1 VRSSY
6 LIHIGTLVLS
16 LLVYGLTWN
25 LFSLY
30 KPIGVPP
37 YWETQFFTILIISA
51 CLAIMIHLLTID
63 WIMVLGFVLRGL
75 LALIV
80 MNSMPEQMPIYAP
93 LIAVILFEIFLVAS
107 TWIGISSCLFL
118 ISLMTW
124 ERCLTNQTWGYSHLG
139 PRVADFVLPW
149 GECVIAIIGGI
160 LIRGLLDRVTQLSIQ
175 VEQFRQSNVR
185 LVEANLGLQDYT
197 VRHQRE
203 SIMNERNRISREIH
217 DSVGY
222 MLTNLIAVLDY
233 TRELIIAGKDQA
245 LEKLDSGREQAREA
259 LAEVRR
265 AVRAL
270 RPPIEVS
277 HLQAISALITAFS
290 EVTKIEVSVHMPDLP
305 DSLTEEIDWLI
316 YRVIQEALTN
326 TFRHGQANHVFINVH
341 LKNKLISI
349 TVRDNG
355 LGTTNIKLGCGLT
368 GIQERVKELGG
379 RFEVESGFNKGFII
393 KILIPWPGRKEE
405 IRVV

>member
-1 VRSSY
+1 MRSSY
-6 LIHIGTLVLS
+6 IIHTGTIVLS
-16 LLVYGLTWN
+16 LLIHGLAWN
-25 LFSLY
+25 LYLLN

-37 YWETQFFTILIISA
+37 YWETQFLTILLISA
-51 CLAIMIHLLTID
+51 CLVVMIHLLTSHWLKI
-63 WIMVLGFVLRGL
+63 LGFVLRSF

-93 LIAVILFEIFLVAS
+93 LIAVILFEIFLVSS
-107 TWIGISSCLFL
+107 TWIGMSFSLFL

-124 ERCLTNQTWGYSHLG
+124 ERCLTNQTWGYFHAG
-139 PRVADFVLPW
+139 PGITDFVLPW

-160 LIRGLLDRVTQLSIQ
+160 LIRGLLDQVAQLSIQ
-175 VEQFRQSNVR
+175 VEQFHQSNIR

-245 LEKLDSGREQAREA
+245 VDKLDSGREQAREA

-290 EVTKIEVSVHMPDLP
+290 EVTKIEVSVHMSDLQ
-305 DSLTEEIDWLI
+305 DSLTEKIDWLI

-341 LKNKLISI
+341 QKNKLISI

-355 LGTTNIKLGCGLT
+355 LGTSNIKLGCGLT
-368 GIQERVKELGG
+368 GIQERVKDLGG
-379 RFEVESGFNKGFII
+379 RFEVESAPGQGFAI
-393 KILIPWPGRKEE
+393 KILIPWTKEE
-405 IRVV
+405 

>member
-1 VRSSY
+1 MAPSSY
-6 LIHIGTLVLS
+6 LIRTGTIVLS
-16 LLVYGLTWN
+16 LLIYGLAWN
-25 LFSLY
+25 LYLLN
-30 KPIGVPP
+30 KPVGVPP
-37 YWETQFFTILIISA
+37 YWETQFFILLIISA
-51 CLAIMIHLLTID
+51 GLAIIIHWLTID
-63 WIMVLGFVLRGL
+63 WVMVAGFVLRSF

-80 MNSMPEQMPIYAP
+80 INSMPEQMPIYAP

-107 TWIGISSCLFL
+107 TWIGISSSLFL

-124 ERCLTNQTWGYSHLG
+124 ERCLTDQTWGYSHLS
-139 PRVADFVLPW
+139 PRIVDFVLPW
-149 GECVIAIIGGI
+149 GECIIAVICGI
-160 LIRGLLDRVTQLSIQ
+160 LMRGLSDRVTQLSIQ
-175 VEQFRQSNVR
+175 VEQFHQSNIR

-197 VRHQRE
+197 VRQQRE

-222 MLTNLIAVLDY
+222 MLTNLIVVLDY

-277 HLQAISALITAFS
+277 YLQAISTLIKAFS
-290 EVTKIEVSVHMPDLP
+290 EVTRIEVSTHMSDLP
-305 DSLTEEIDWLI
+305 DSLTEELDSLI

-341 LKNKLISI
+341 LKNKLLSMTI
-349 TVRDNG
+349 RDNG
-355 LGTTNIKLGCGLT
+355 LGATNIKLGCGLT
-368 GIQERVKELGG
+368 GIQERVKALDG
-379 RFEVESGFNKGFII
+379 RFEVESGPNQGFII
-393 KILIPWPGRKEE
+393 KILIPWTNE
-405 IRVV
+405 

>member
-1 VRSSY
+1 MRSSR
-6 LIHIGTLVLS
+6 LIRIGTLILS
-16 LLVYGLTWN
+16 LLVYCLAWN
-25 LFSLY
+25 LYLLN
-30 KPIGVPP
+30 KPVGVPP
-37 YWETQFFTILIISA
+37 YWETQFFIILIISA
-51 CLAIMIHLLTID
+51 CLAIIIHFLTID
-63 WIMVLGFVLRGL
+63 WIMVIGFVLRSL

-107 TWIGISSCLFL
+107 TQIGIWSSFFL
-118 ISLMTW
+118 ISLMIW
-124 ERCLTNQTWGYSHLG
+124 ERCLTSQTWGYSHTS
-139 PRVADFVLPW
+139 PTIADFVLPW

-160 LIRGLLDRVTQLSIQ
+160 LIRDLLDRVALLSSQ
-175 VEQFRQSNVR
+175 VEQFHQSNIR

-233 TRELIIAGKDQA
+233 TRELIIVGKDQA
-245 LEKLDSGREQAREA
+245 LEKLDTGRQQAREA

-265 AVRAL
+265 EVRAL

-290 EVTKIEVSVHMPDLP
+290 EVTRIEVSTHMSDLQ
-305 DSLTEEIDWLI
+305 DSLGEELDWLI

-341 LKNKLISI
+341 LKDKLISI
-349 TVRDNG
+349 NIRDNG

-368 GIQERVKELGG
+368 GIQERVKDLGG
-379 RFEVESGFNKGFII
+379 RFEVESGPNRGFII
-393 KILIPWPGRKEE
+393 KILIPWIKRKTE
-405 IRVV
+405 VV

>member
-1 VRSSY
+1 MAPSSY
-6 LIHIGTLVLS
+6 LIRIGTIVLS
-16 LLVYGLTWN
+16 LLIYGLAWN
-25 LFSLY
+25 LYLLN
-30 KPIGVPP
+30 KPVGVPP
-37 YWETQFFTILIISA
+37 YWETQFFIILIISA
-51 CLAIMIHLLTID
+51 CLAIIIHWLTID
-63 WIMVLGFVLRGL
+63 WIMVAGFVLRSF

-80 MNSMPEQMPIYAP
+80 INSMPEQMPIYAP

-107 TWIGISSCLFL
+107 TWIGISSSLFL

-124 ERCLTNQTWGYSHLG
+124 ERCLTNQTWGYSHIS
-139 PRVADFVLPW
+139 PRIADFVLPW
-149 GECVIAIIGGI
+149 GECIIAIICGI
-160 LIRGLLDRVTQLSIQ
+160 LMRGLLDRVTQLSLQ
-175 VEQFRQSNVR
+175 VEQFQKSNIR

-197 VRHQRE
+197 VRQQRE

-277 HLQAISALITAFS
+277 HLQAISTLITAFS
-290 EVTKIEVSVHMPDLP
+290 EVTKIEVSTHMSDLP
-305 DSLTEEIDWLI
+305 DSLTEELDWLI

-341 LKNKLISI
+341 LKNKLLSI
-349 TVRDNG
+349 TIRDNG
-355 LGTTNIKLGCGLT
+355 LGATNIKLGCGLT
-368 GIQERVKELGG
+368 GIQERVKALDG
-379 RFEVESGFNKGFII
+379 RFEVESGPNQGFII
-393 KILIPWPGRKEE
+393 KILIPWTNGIELK
-405 IRVV
+405 

>member
-1 VRSSY
+1 MVRFSY
-6 LIHIGTLVLS
+6 PIRIGATVLS
-16 LLVYGLTWN
+16 LLIYGLAWN
-25 LFSLY
+25 LYLLY
-30 KPIGVPP
+30 KPVGVPA
-37 YWETQFFTILIISA
+37 YWETQFLIIIIISA
-51 CLAIMIHLLTID
+51 CLAIITHWLTID
-63 WIMVLGFVLRGL
+63 WITVVGFVLRSFF
-75 LALIV
+75 ALIV
-80 MNSMPEQMPIYAP
+80 INSMPEQMPIYAA
-93 LIAVILFEIFLVAS
+93 LIAVVLFEIFLVAPA
-107 TWIGISSCLFL
+107 WIGISSSLFL

-124 ERCLTNQTWGYSHLG
+124 ERCLTSQTWGYSHKS
-139 PRVADFVLPW
+139 PTIADFILPW
-149 GECVIAIIGGI
+149 GECVIAIICGI
-160 LIRGLLDRVTQLSIQ
+160 LIRGLIDRVTQLSLQ
-175 VEQFRQSNVR
+175 AEQFQKSNVR

-233 TRELIIAGKDQA
+233 TRELIIVGKDQA

-277 HLQAISALITAFS
+277 QLQAISSLITAFS
-290 EVTKIEVSVHMPDLP
+290 EVTGIEVSAHMVDLP
-305 DSLTEEIDWLI
+305 DSLTEEMDLLI

-341 LKNKLISI
+341 LKNKLLSI
-349 TVRDNG
+349 TIRDNG
-355 LGTTNIKLGCGLT
+355 LGTTNIQLGCGLT
-368 GIQERVKELGG
+368 GIQERVKALKG
-379 RFEVESGFNKGFII
+379 RFEVESGPEQGFII
-393 KILIPWPGRKEE
+393 KILIPWTNSK
-405 IRVV
+405 

>member
-6 LIHIGTLVLS
+6 HIQIGTIVLS

-25 LFSLY
+25 LFLLH

-37 YWETQFFTILIISA
+37 YWETQFLIILITSA
-51 CLAIMIHLLTID
+51 GLAIIIHWLTID
-63 WIMVLGFVLRGL
+63 WIIVLGFVLRSF

-93 LIAVILFEIFLVAS
+93 LIAVVLFEIFLVAS
-107 TWIGISSCLFL
+107 TWIGMSSCLFL
-118 ISLMTW
+118 MSLMTW
-124 ERCLTNQTWGYSHLG
+124 ERCLTNQTWGYSHIS
-139 PRVADFVLPW
+139 PSIVDFVLPW
-149 GECVIAIIGGI
+149 GECVIAIICGI
-160 LIRGLLDRVTQLSIQ
+160 LIRRLVERVTQLASQ
-175 VEQFRQSNVR
+175 VEQFHQSNIR

-197 VRHQRE
+197 VRQQRE
-203 SIMNERNRISREIH
+203 SIINERNRISREIH

-233 TRELIIAGKDQA
+233 TRELIIAGKAQA
-245 LEKLDSGREQAREA
+245 LEKVDSGREQAREA

-277 HLQAISALITAFS
+277 HLQAIATLITAFS
-290 EVTKIEVSVHMPDLP
+290 EVTKIEVSAHMSDLP
-305 DSLTEEIDWLI
+305 DSLSEELDWLI

-326 TFRHGQANHVFINVH
+326 TFRHGQANHMFINIQ
-341 LKNKLISI
+341 LQNKLISI
-349 TVRDNG
+349 KIRDNG
-355 LGTTNIKLGCGLT
+355 LGTVNIKLGCGLT
-368 GIQERVKELGG
+368 GIQERVKDFGG
-379 RFEVESGFNKGFII
+379 RFEVESEPNQGFII
-393 KILIPWPGRKEE
+393 KILIPWTKGK
-405 IRVV
+405 

>member
-1 VRSSY
+1 MRSSY
-6 LIHIGTLVLS
+6 HIHIGTIVLS
-16 LLVYGLTWN
+16 LLVYGLVWN
-25 LFSLY
+25 LFLLN
-30 KPIGVPP
+30 KPVGVPP
-37 YWETQFFTILIISA
+37 YWETQFFIILIISA
-51 CLAIMIHLLTID
+51 CLAIMIHSLTVD
-63 WIMVLGFVLRGL
+63 WIVIVGFVLRSL

-93 LIAVILFEIFLVAS
+93 LIAVILFELFLVAS
-107 TWIGISSCLFL
+107 TWIGMSSCLFL
-118 ISLMTW
+118 IALMTW
-124 ERCLTNQTWGYSHLG
+124 ERCLTNQTWGYSHIS
-139 PRVADFVLPW
+139 PTIADFVLPW
-149 GECVIAIIGGI
+149 GECIIAIICGI
-160 LIRGLLDRVTQLSIQ
+160 LIRGLLDRVTQLSSQ
-175 VEQFRQSNVR
+175 VEQLHQSNIR

-197 VRHQRE
+197 VRQQRE

-233 TRELIIAGKDQA
+233 ARELIIAGKDQA

-277 HLQAISALITAFS
+277 HLQAILTLITAFS
-290 EVTKIEVSVHMPDLP
+290 EVTKIEVSAHMPDLP
-305 DSLTEEIDWLI
+305 DSLTEELDWLI

-326 TFRHGQANHVFINVH
+326 TFRHGQANHVFVNVQ

-349 TVRDNG
+349 KIRDNG
-355 LGTTNIKLGCGLT
+355 LGTANIKLGCGLT
-368 GIQERVKELGG
+368 GIQERVKDLGG
-379 RFEVESGFNKGFII
+379 RFEVESGLNQGFII
-393 KILIPWPGRKEE
+393 KILIPWTKRK
-405 IRVV
+405 

>member
-1 VRSSY
+1 M
-6 LIHIGTLVLS
+6 IVLS
-16 LLVYGLTWN
+16 LLIYGLAGN
-25 LFSLY
+25 LYCLN
-30 KPIGVPP
+30 KPVGVPP
-37 YWETQFFTILIISA
+37 YWETQFFIILIVSA
-51 CLAIMIHLLTID
+51 CLAIIIDLVTID
-63 WIMVLGFVLRGL
+63 WIMVIGFVLRSF
-75 LALIV
+75 LALII
-80 MNSMPEQMPIYAP
+80 MNSMPEQMSIYAP

-107 TWIGISSCLFL
+107 TWIGISSSLFL
-118 ISLMTW
+118 ILLMSW
-124 ERCLTNQTWGYSHLG
+124 ERCLTNQTWGYSLISPKIG
-139 PRVADFVLPW
+139 DFVLPW
-149 GECVIAIIGGI
+149 GECIIAVICGI
-160 LIRGLLDRVTQLSIQ
+160 LFRRLLDQVTKLSIQ
-175 VEQFRQSNVR
+175 VEQFHQSNIR

-245 LEKLDSGREQAREA
+245 LEKLDCGRDQAREA

-277 HLQAISALITAFS
+277 YLQAISTLITAFS
-290 EVTKIEVSVHMPDLP
+290 EVTGIEVSAHMSDLP
-305 DSLTEEIDWLI
+305 DSLTEELDRLI

-341 LKNKLISI
+341 LKNKFLSI
-349 TVRDNG
+349 TIRDNG
-355 LGTTNIKLGCGLT
+355 LGAINIKLGCGLT
-368 GIQERVKELGG
+368 GIQERVKAFEG
-379 RFEVESGFNKGFII
+379 RFEVESGHNQGFII
-393 KILIPWPGRKEE
+393 KILIPWTKGKSGT
-405 IRVV
+405 I

>member
-1 VRSSY
+1 MVRSSC
-6 LIHIGTLVLS
+6 LIRLGTIVLS
-16 LLVYGLTWN
+16 LLTYGLAWN
-25 LFSLY
+25 LYFLY
-30 KPIGVPP
+30 KPVGVPL
-37 YWETQFFTILIISA
+37 YWETQFLFILIISA
-51 CLAIMIHLLTID
+51 CLAILIHLVTTD
-63 WIMVLGFVLRGL
+63 WIRVTGFVLRSF

-93 LIAVILFEIFLVAS
+93 LIAVILFEIFLV
-107 TWIGISSCLFL
+107 TTTGIGICSSLFL

-124 ERCLTNQTWGYSHLG
+124 ERCLTNQTWGYSHIS
-139 PRVADFVLPW
+139 PKIADFVLPW
-149 GECVIAIIGGI
+149 GECIIAIICGL
-160 LIRGLLDRVTQLSIQ
+160 LIRGLLDRVTQLSLQ
-175 VEQFRQSNVR
+175 VEQFQKYNVR

-197 VRHQRE
+197 VRQQRE

-222 MLTNLIAVLDY
+222 ILTNLIAVLDY
-233 TRELIIAGKDQA
+233 TRELIIAGKEQA

-277 HLQAISALITAFS
+277 QLQAVSSLITAFS
-290 EVTKIEVSVHMPDLP
+290 EVTEIEVSAHMVNLP
-305 DSLTEEIDWLI
+305 DSLTEEMDWLI

-349 TVRDNG
+349 TIRDNG
-355 LGTTNIKLGCGLT
+355 LGTINIKLGCGLT
-368 GIQERVKELGG
+368 GIQERVKDLGG
-379 RFEVESGFNKGFII
+379 RFEVESGSNQGFTI
-393 KILIPWPGRKEE
+393 KILIPWTSGKPG
-405 IRVV
+405 II

>member
-6 LIHIGTLVLS
+6 FIRIGTIVLS
-16 LLVYGLTWN
+16 LLVYGLAGN
-25 LFSLY
+25 LYFLY

-37 YWETQFFTILIISA
+37 YWETQFLIILIISA
-51 CLAIMIHLLTID
+51 CLAIIIHWLTIN
-63 WIMVLGFVLRGL
+63 WITVVGFVLRGF

-107 TWIGISSCLFL
+107 IWIGMSSSLFL
-118 ISLMTW
+118 ITLMIW
-124 ERCLTNQTWGYSHLG
+124 ERCLTNQTWGYSHIS
-139 PRVADFVLPW
+139 PRIADFILPW
-149 GECVIAIIGGI
+149 GECIIAIICGI
-160 LIRGLLDRVTQLSIQ
+160 LIRGLLDLVTQLSSQ
-175 VEQFRQSNVR
+175 VKQFHQSNIR

-245 LEKLDSGREQAREA
+245 LEKVDSGREQAREA

-277 HLQAISALITAFS
+277 QLQAISTLIKAFS
-290 EVTKIEVSVHMPDLP
+290 EVTKIEVSTHMSDLP

-349 TVRDNG
+349 NIRDNG

-368 GIQERVKELGG
+368 GIQERIKDFEG
-379 RFEVESGFNKGFII
+379 RFEVESGLNQGFII
-393 KILIPWPGRKEE
+393 KILIPWTKGK
-405 IRVV
+405 IGVV

>member
-1 VRSSY
+1 MAPSSY
-6 LIHIGTLVLS
+6 QIRIGTIVLS
-16 LLVYGLTWN
+16 LLIHGLAWN
-25 LFSLY
+25 LYLLN
-30 KPIGVPP
+30 KPVGVPP
-37 YWETQFFTILIISA
+37 YWETQFLIILIISA
-51 CLAIMIHLLTID
+51 CLAVLIHLAPIG
-63 WIMVLGFVLRGL
+63 WITVLGFVLRSF

-80 MNSMPEQMPIYAP
+80 INSMPEQMPIYAP
-93 LIAVILFEIFLVAS
+93 LIAAVLFEIFLTAT
-107 TWIGISSCLFL
+107 TWIGIGSSLFL

-124 ERCLTNQTWGYSHLG
+124 ERRLTNQTWGYSHMT
-139 PRVADFVLPW
+139 PRIADFVLPW
-149 GECVIAIIGGI
+149 GECVIAIICGI
-160 LIRGLLDRVTQLSIQ
+160 LIRTLLDKVRQLSFQ
-175 VEQFRQSNVR
+175 AEEFHKSNVR

-197 VRHQRE
+197 VRQQRE

-290 EVTKIEVSVHMPDLP
+290 EVTKIEVSAHMSDLP
-305 DSLTEEIDWLI
+305 DSLTEELDWLI

-341 LKNKLISI
+341 LKSKLLSI
-349 TVRDNG
+349 TIRDNG
-355 LGTTNIKLGCGLT
+355 LGAADIKLGCGLT
-368 GIQERVKELGG
+368 GIQERVKALGG
-379 RFEVESGFNKGFII
+379 RFEVESGPNQGFTI
-393 KILIPWPGRKEE
+393 KILIPWTNG
-405 IRVV
+405 

>member
-1 VRSSY
+1 MVRSSY
-6 LIHIGTLVLS
+6 FIRIGTIALS
-16 LLVYGLTWN
+16 LLVYALTCN
-25 LFSLY
+25 LFLLN

-37 YWETQFFTILIISA
+37 YWETQFFIILIVSA
-51 CLAIMIHLLTID
+51 CLVFIIHLLNID
-63 WIMVLGFVLRGL
+63 WIRVLGFVLRSF

-80 MNSMPEQMPIYAP
+80 MNSMPDQMPIYAP
-93 LIAVILFEIFLVAS
+93 LIAIILFEIFLVAS
-107 TWIGISSCLFL
+107 TWIGISSSLFL

-124 ERCLTNQTWGYSHLG
+124 ERCLTKQTWGYSHMS
-139 PRVADFVLPW
+139 PRIADFVLPW
-149 GECVIAIIGGI
+149 GECIIAIICGI
-160 LIRGLLDRVTQLSIQ
+160 LIRELLDQVTQLSLQ
-175 VEQFRQSNVR
+175 VEQYHQSNIR
-185 LVEANLGLQDYT
+185 LVEVNLGLQDYT

-277 HLQAISALITAFS
+277 HLRAISTLVTAFS

-305 DSLTEEIDWLI
+305 DSLSEELDWLI

-326 TFRHGQANHVFINVH
+326 TFRHGRANHVFINVH

-368 GIQERVKELGG
+368 GIQERVKNLGG
-379 RFEVESGFNKGFII
+379 RFEVESRPNQGFTI
-393 KILIPWPGRKEE
+393 KILIPW
-405 IRVV
+405 IRGKSGTI

>member
-1 VRSSY
+1 MRSSY
-6 LIHIGTLVLS
+6 LIHTGTIVLS
-16 LLVYGLTWN
+16 LLIHGLAWN
-25 LFSLY
+25 LYLLY
-30 KPIGVPP
+30 KPMGVPP

-51 CLAIMIHLLTID
+51 CLVVITHLLTIN
-63 WIMVLGFVLRGL
+63 WIKVLGFVLRGL

-80 MNSMPEQMPIYAP
+80 MNSMPEQMPIYVP

-107 TWIGISSCLFL
+107 TWIGISSSLFL
-118 ISLMTW
+118 LSLMTW
-124 ERCLTNQTWGYSHLG
+124 ERCLTNQTWGYFHAG
-139 PRVADFVLPW
+139 PRIADFVLPW
-149 GECVIAIIGGI
+149 GECVIAMIGGI

-175 VEQFRQSNVR
+175 VEQFHQSNIR

-290 EVTKIEVSVHMPDLP
+290 EVTKIEVSVHMSDLP

-341 LKNKLISI
+341 QKNKLISI

-355 LGTTNIKLGCGLT
+355 LGTSNIKLGCGLT
-368 GIQERVKELGG
+368 GIQERVKDLGG
-379 RFEVESGFNKGFII
+379 RFAVESAPSQGFTI
-393 KILIPWPGRKEE
+393 KILIPWTKGRIE
-405 IRVV
+405 VV

>member
-1 VRSSY
+1 MRSSY
-6 LIHIGTLVLS
+6 FTRIGTIILS
-16 LLVYGLTWN
+16 LLVYGLAWN
-25 LFSLY
+25 LYLLY
-30 KPIGVPP
+30 KPVGVPP
-37 YWETQFFTILIISA
+37 YWETQFFIILIISA
-51 CLAIMIHLLTID
+51 CLAIMIHLSVIN
-63 WIMVLGFVLRGL
+63 WIMVVGLVLRSF

-80 MNSMPEQMPIYAP
+80 INSMPEQMPIYAP

-118 ISLMTW
+118 IASMTW
-124 ERCLTNQTWGYSHLG
+124 ERCLTNQTWGYFHLG
-139 PRVADFVLPW
+139 PRIADFVLPW
-149 GECVIAIIGGI
+149 GECVIAMIGGI
-160 LIRGLLDRVTQLSIQ
+160 LIRGLLDRVTRLSLQ
-175 VEQFRQSNVR
+175 VEEFHQANVR

-233 TRELIIAGKDQA
+233 TRELIIAGQDQV

-277 HLQAISALITAFS
+277 HLRAISTLITAFS
-290 EVTKIEVSVHMPDLP
+290 EVTKIEVSTHMPDLP
-305 DSLTEEIDWLI
+305 DSLTEEVDWLI

-326 TFRHGQANHVFINVH
+326 TFRHGQASHVFINVH
-341 LKNKLISI
+341 PKNKLISI
-349 TVRDNG
+349 NIRDNG
-355 LGTTNIKLGCGLT
+355 LGTANIKLGCGLT
-368 GIQERVKELGG
+368 GIQERVEELGG
-379 RFEVESGFNKGFII
+379 RFEAESAPNQGFII
-393 KILIPWPGRKEE
+393 KILIPWTKEK
-405 IRVV
+405 

>member
-1 VRSSY
+1 MRSSY
-6 LIHIGTLVLS
+6 LLHIGAVVLN
-16 LLVYGLTWN
+16 LLVYSLAWN
-25 LFSLY
+25 LFLLS
-30 KPIGVPP
+30 KPVGVPP
-37 YWETQFFTILIISA
+37 YWETQFFIILIVSA
-51 CLAIMIHLLTID
+51 SLVVIIHCLTID
-63 WIMVLGFVLRGL
+63 WIMVLGFVLRSL
-75 LALIV
+75 LALVV

-93 LIAVILFEIFLVAS
+93 LIAIILFEIFLVAS
-107 TWIGISSCLFL
+107 TWIGISSSLFL

-124 ERCLTNQTWGYSHLG
+124 ERCLTKQTWGYYHLS
-139 PRVADFVLPW
+139 PRIADFVLPW
-149 GECVIAIIGGI
+149 GECIIAIICGI
-160 LIRGLLDRVTQLSIQ
+160 LIRVLLDRVSRLSSQ
-175 VEQFRQSNVR
+175 VEQFHQSNIR

-233 TRELIIAGKDQA
+233 TRELIIAGQDQV

-277 HLQAISALITAFS
+277 HLQAIATLIKAFS
-290 EVTKIEVSVHMPDLP
+290 EVTRIEVSAHMPDLP

-355 LGTTNIKLGCGLT
+355 LGTANIKLGCGLT
-368 GIQERVKELGG
+368 GIQERVKDLEG
-379 RFEVESGFNKGFII
+379 RFEVESKPNQGFVI
-393 KILIPWPGRKEE
+393 KILIPWTRGKSGT
-405 IRVV
+405 I